1 MQNQATHASWKGAI
15 TFGMVSVPVKLYTA
29 TEERKVSF
37 HQVHEACGVR
47 TRSQTVCPSCDRT
60 IDRAEIVK
68 GYEEGGELTIVTD
81 ADLEGLPLRSTR
93 NIDVLAFVPAD
104 SVPLLMLDKGYYVG
118 PSDDSGQK
126 AFALL
131 RDAMGENV
139 AVAKIG
145 RSGREAVCVIRSHGR
160 VMVLHHLSWAD
171 EVRATGS
178 IEASLMDVEISDEER
193 ELAQQLV
200 AALSQADGSIIEA
213 QEDGYRAALL
223 SIIEAKRE
231 GREPLQMPTPEKKA
245 GGDLM
250 AALKASVAAA
260 SEKAA

>member
-1 MQNQATHASWKGAI
+1 
-15 TFGMVSVPVKLYTA
+15 
-29 TEERKVSF
+29 
-37 HQVHEACGVR
+37 
-47 TRSQTVCPSCDRT
+47 
-60 IDRAEIVK
+60 
-68 GYEEGGELTIVTD
+68 
-81 ADLEGLPLRSTR
+81 
-93 NIDVLAFVPAD
+93 
-104 SVPLLMLDKGYYVG
+104 
-118 PSDDSGQK
+118 
-126 AFALL
+126 
-131 RDAMGENV
+131 MGENV

-145 RSGREAVCVIRSHGR
+145 RSGRESVCVIRSHGR

-193 ELAQQLV
+193 QLAQQLV
-200 AALSQADGSIIEA
+200 AALSQPDGAIIET

-231 GREPLQMPTPEKKA
+231 GREPLQMPAPEKKA

>member
-68 GYEEGGELTIVTD
+68 GYEEDGELTVVTE
-81 ADLEGLPLRSTR
+81 ADLDGLPLRSTR
-93 NIDVLAFVPAD
+93 NIDVLAFVPAE

-118 PSDDSGQK
+118 PDGDVGQK

-145 RSGREAVCVIRSHGR
+145 RAGREAVCVIRAHGR

-171 EVRATGS
+171 EVRATDA
-178 IEASLMDVEISDEER
+178 IEAGLMDVEISEEER
-193 ELAQQLV
+193 ELARQLV
-200 AALSQADGSIIEA
+200 SPLSQHDASIIES

-231 GREPLQMPTPEKKA
+231 GRELLQLPKAEKREA
-245 GGDLM
+245 GDLM